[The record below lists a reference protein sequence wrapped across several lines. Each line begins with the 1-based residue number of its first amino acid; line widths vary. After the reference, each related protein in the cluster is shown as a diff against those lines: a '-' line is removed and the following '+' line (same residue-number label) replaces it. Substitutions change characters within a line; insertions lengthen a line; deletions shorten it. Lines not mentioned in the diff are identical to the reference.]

1 MLETNA
7 HILSTIA
14 TFLPPLHKGGQGGFF
29 YMTHIH
35 NRPSEEHLRQ
45 QLRSNM
51 PTAEVL
57 LWSKLRGRQLLGHK
71 FRRQYSVGPYVVDF
85 YCPAL
90 RLAIELDGDSHF
102 AEGAAKKDEVRRRFI
117 ESFGI
122 RIVRFLNT
130 DVYEN
135 MDGLLDTLVR
145 EMELSKK
152 METEKEE
159 PPLPPLVQGGE

>member
-1 MLETNA
+1 
-7 HILSTIA
+7 
-14 TFLPPLHKGGQGGFF
+14 
-29 YMTHIH
+29 MTHIY
-35 NRPSEEHLRQ
+35 NRPSEKHLRQ

-51 PTAEVL
+51 PTAEVM
-57 LWSKLRGRQLLGHK
+57 LWSKLRGRQLLGQK

-102 AEGAAKKDEVRRRFI
+102 AEGAAGKDEERRRFI

-122 RIVRFLNT
+122 GIVRFLNT

-135 MDGLLDTLVR
+135 MDGLLEALVQTMV
-145 EMELSKK
+145 EMARKDPPC
-152 METEKEE
+152 
-159 PPLPPLVQGGE
+159 PPL